1 MPHRVLTL
9 IVKELLMIMRSPESR
24 MIVFVPVIMQI
35 AIFPF
40 AATLEVQ
47 NARIGI
53 YSDDSGPYSLEI
65 IQRLSMSES
74 FSRVLLL
81 HDEAAMTRAVN
92 NQEVLLAV
100 RIPPDFSRGV
110 LAGEGAP
117 VQIILDGRRSNA
129 GQVAMNYVRSV
140 LAQYQDELLR
150 AAAPEGVP
158 EGARSGRELLE
169 SQLEFRN
176 WYNPNLDYKWFVLP
190 SLVALITTIGVM
202 IFTALSVAR
211 EREQGTMDQLLVSP
225 LSTGEIFVGKAVP
238 AVIVA
243 VLQGTM
249 VLLAA
254 ILIYRIPFAGSMW
267 LFYANIFLYGLSLV
281 GVGLLISAVCAT
293 QQQALIGVFLFLM
306 PAIILSG
313 YLTPVENMSES
324 LQYITLINPVR
335 HFTEITKEIYL
346 KNADFSV
353 VWQSMWPLILVTIV
367 STAVAY
373 FFFRRKIG

>member
-1 MPHRVLTL
+1 MLYRIITL
-9 IVKELLMIMRSPESR
+9 IIKELLMIMRSPQSR
-24 MIVFVPVIMQI
+24 MIVIIPVIMQV

-53 YSDDSGPYSLEI
+53 YNDDGGRHSSEI
-65 IQRLSMSES
+65 IQRLSMGSS

-81 HDEAAMTRAVN
+81 HDDEAVKSAVN
-92 NQEVLLAV
+92 NQRALLVLRFA
-100 RIPPDFSRGV
+100 PDFSRAV
-110 LAGEGAP
+110 LAGEAGRI
-117 VQIILDGRRSNA
+117 QIILDGRRSNA
-129 GQVAMNYVRSV
+129 GQVALNYVQSI
-140 LAQYQDELLR
+140 LTQYQAELMR
-150 AAAPEGVP
+150 EAGKVP
-158 EGARSGRELLE
+158 LLNT
-169 SQLEFRN
+169 SLEFRN

-225 LSTGEIFVGKAVP
+225 LSTGEIFIGKGVP

-249 VLLAA
+249 VLLGA
-254 ILIYRIPFAGSMW
+254 LIFYRIPFSGSFL
-267 LFYANIFLYGLSLV
+267 LFYLNIVLYGLSLV
-281 GVGLLISAVCAT
+281 GVGLLISSICST

-324 LQYITLINPVR
+324 LQYITLLNPVR
-335 HFTEITKEIYL
+335 HFTEITKQIYL
-346 KNADFSV
+346 KDASFQV
-353 VWQSMWPLILVTIV
+353 IWQSMWPLILITIF
-367 STAVAY
+367 STAGAY
-373 FFFRRKIG
+373 AFFRRKIN